1 MKTYV
6 ISFEG
11 RLNGAQGV
19 TYRITDKRDAETPE
33 KAIEALYDTYEWI
46 SPHSISE
53 SVEGHITRKWDG
65 VRHCDYSKEW
75 GAKND
80 QEIPRGSF
88 DAGKL
93 FICTADYTTE
103 ASPCTPAQ

>member
-33 KAIEALYDTYEWI
+33 KAIAALYDAYEMV
-46 SPHSISE
+46 SPHSINE
-53 SVEGHITRKWDG
+53 SMGGRLTRTWRG
-65 VRHCDYSKEW
+65 VRHCDYSREW
-75 GAKND
+75 GAENN

-88 DAGKL
+88 EAGKL
-93 FICTADYTTE
+93 FICTADYTEE
-103 ASPCTPAQ
+103 A